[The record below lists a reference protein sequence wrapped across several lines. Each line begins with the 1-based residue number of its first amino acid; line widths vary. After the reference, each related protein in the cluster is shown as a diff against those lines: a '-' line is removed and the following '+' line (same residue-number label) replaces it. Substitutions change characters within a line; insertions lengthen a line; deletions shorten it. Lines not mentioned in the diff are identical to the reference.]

1 VPDTFG
7 LHLRNIF
14 SDRELE
20 EAATAEDFSVVQ
32 TEGKRQVQHVFKHY
46 NLDASSPSAIGSNRP
61 KAPAFASGRPACL
74 GNTWCMATPST
85 KRGKGGPV

>member
-1 VPDTFG
+1 MPDTVG

-32 TEGKRQVQHVFKHY
+32 TEGKRQVQRVLKHY
-46 NLDASSPSAIGSNRP
+46 NLDAIISVGYRVKSAQGTRFRQWATGVLREHLVHAYTFNQ
-61 KAPAFASGRPACL
+61 
-74 GNTWCMATPST
+74 TW
-85 KRGKGGPV
+85 RGWP